1 MKNIAVIL
9 FFILNCVQ
17 LAFAQMILNRD
28 TNLIFKENGLQFS
41 SALSGG
47 INSGQFSN
55 IDLNLD
61 GVLDLVVFDKSGNKL
76 NPFINENGNFLYA
89 PRYRSNFP
97 NLHDW
102 VLLTDYNCDGKNDI
116 FTYSSGGM
124 AVYKNTSITSL
135 SFIKV
140 DTLVRSDQGGLIPLN
155 IYISPID
162 IPAITDVDYDGDLDV
177 LTFSILGGFIE
188 YHKNLSME
196 LYGNCDSL
204 VFELSE
210 SCWGLF
216 YEGLNNYI
224 LNCPNCQCPQISPNS
239 SANSKQKHAGS
250 TILAIDIDNDNDK
263 DLVLGDISYSN
274 LNLLINGGDNQNANI
289 ITVDSV
295 FPQNINNTVPTNIH
309 VYPAS
314 YYLDVTNDGIND
326 LIVSTNSQNNSEN
339 FESCWLYKN
348 TGQNTLPIFN
358 FTQKDFLQ
366 KNMIEFGTSAFPT
379 FYDYNNDG
387 RQDLIVGNY
396 GYFNLNNNP
405 ISSLA
410 LFENTGND
418 SIPEY
423 TLINR
428 DWLGLSTINLNVQLN
443 IPALNLSPTFG
454 DIDGDN
460 DKDLIVGDA
469 DGKLHLLTN
478 IGGGNFQL
486 TSPNYQNID
495 VGQFAQP
502 QLIDVNRDGLN
513 DLIIGE
519 QDGTINFLPNS
530 GTINNPIFDSLI
542 TNWGA
547 IDVDQNIINTGFSTP
562 TLYDSNGVYQLF
574 VGSYSGSIY
583 QYTNIE
589 NNLNGQFTLINSTVS
604 NIWDGGKCAITMADI
619 NNDNQ
624 PEMIIGNLAGG
635 ISYFSSDSIVYD
647 TTIVMMNNST
657 KTNNNINIFPNP
669 TENYFTI
676 FSNSNGTVQILDM
689 QGKIIYS
696 AIKKDYKLKIDNA
709 NLAKGVYI
717 VKINKKIQKLV
728 IE

>member
-1 MKNIAVIL
+1 MKIITIIL
-9 FFILNCVQ
+9 FFILHCVQ
-17 LAFAQMILNRD
+17 LTFAQMVLNRD
-28 TNLIFKENGLQFS
+28 TNLIFKENGQQFS
-41 SALSGG
+41 SAFSGG

-61 GVLDLVVFDKSGNKL
+61 GVLDIVVFDKSGNKL
-76 NPFINENGNFLYA
+76 NPFINDNGNFLYA
-89 PRYRSNFP
+89 PKYRANFP
-97 NLHDW
+97 DLHDW
-102 VLLTDYNCDGKNDI
+102 AIFIDYNCDGKNDI

-124 AVYKNTSITSL
+124 AVYKNTSIASL

-162 IPAITDVDYDGDLDV
+162 IPAVTDIDYDGDLDV

-210 SCWGLF
+210 NCWGLF

-224 LNCPNCQCPQISPNS
+224 LNCPNCQCPQIVRNN

-289 ITVDSV
+289 IAVDSV

-326 LIVSTNSQNNSEN
+326 LVISTNSQNNSEN

-366 KNMIEFGTSAFPT
+366 NNMLEFGTSAFPT

-387 RQDLIVGNY
+387 LQDLIIGNY
-396 GYFNLNNNP
+396 GYFSLNNNP

-418 SIPEY
+418 SVPEY
-423 TLINR
+423 TLMNR
-428 DWLGLSTINLNVQLN
+428 DWLGLSTLNLNIQLN

-454 DIDGDN
+454 DLDGDN

-469 DGKLHLLTN
+469 DGKLHLFTN
-478 IGGGNFQL
+478 FGAGNFQL
-486 TSPNYQNID
+486 TTPNYQNID

-519 QDGTINFLPNS
+519 QDGTINFFPNTGS
-530 GTINNPIFDSLI
+530 INNPIFDSLI

-583 QYTNIE
+583 QYTNID
-589 NNLNGQFTLINSTVS
+589 NNLNGQFTLINSIVS
-604 NIWDGGKCAITMADI
+604 NIWDGGKCAIAMADI

-635 ISYFSSDSIVYD
+635 ISYFSSDSIFYD
-647 TTIVMMNNST
+647 TTIVNINNST
-657 KTNNNINIFPNP
+657 VNNKINIFPNP
-669 TENYFTI
+669 TEKNFTI
-676 FSNSNGTVQILDM
+676 FSNSVGLVNILDIK
-689 QGKIIYS
+689 GKIIYS
-696 AIKKDYKLKIDNA
+696 AIKKDYKLKINNA
-709 NLAKGVYI
+709 NLHKGVYI
-717 VKINKKIQKLV
+717 VKLNKNIQKL
-728 IE
+728 IIQ